1 MIYSGEFA
9 DINGTNYKVQITT
22 EGNTPSE
29 LTLGVPP
36 FVTEMDSSE
45 DIIYKPVKYQ
55 SATVKIISGDY
66 LLDIYSGTAQG
77 TKVELL
83 QGNEVKW
90 TGYVTPNLYDMGFD
104 EDREEVEIECIDA
117 LSTLQYYKY
126 QSANKGVVRF
136 VDIIDS
142 LLSKCNAYQHYYIS
156 GNIQLEDRGSILDKL
171 YISEQNF
178 FDEKEDADQ
187 TDNDVAWTCQ
197 EVLEEI
203 CQYLGCTAIADGDS
217 VYFLDYDAIKNGVNT
232 YYRYAVGD
240 ANHNELVTVQFSKQI
255 QASDYSENGATLSLD
270 NVYNKV
276 TVEDDFYKFE
286 NVIPDM
292 FENLVNI
299 TKASDTELASST
311 NVNNGMYGE
320 VVQSEVSNAG
330 DKTNNNMIVMLDR
343 TYNPQKSQYKDY
355 NAVFVKYFT
364 NPNYKFYKY
373 NGTTRS
379 EVTELNY
386 TDTKNFH
393 GAFIA
398 KFGVK
403 KLDETFSDM
412 QQAII
417 QMAGGQIT
425 LDNWLAKNQISSVD
439 FSDYIVLINS
449 ATDHISNDNITDY
462 PYLETRA
469 NIDTNALFG
478 GANSYLVISG
488 SVNFHY
494 FSDDPYPIP
503 ESESDISEGRY
514 TIDDGEGYL
523 LAKLQ
528 WGDRWWTGSYWSTRE
543 ATFKIPYVKDG
554 AKSDD
559 RRADN
564 LMFKDNAFVN
574 SVTWRIGTKAKGHL
588 ITIDNDVL
596 LDGVPILT
604 LYKPYDPTYTSH
616 GQYYKSNCV
625 FLKNFQIKA
634 IVGDPTFSDA
644 NDTDTVYT
652 NVINDAYCTE
662 LDEVKFKICTND
674 LKNPNFSCVA
684 YQTQVH
690 GSTVFKFVD
699 TVNNLALAN
708 LFTGVTR
715 YDGTVSDGSLRMEEQ
730 LIYRVT
736 NQYQTPSI
744 KLQLNLRNDN
754 KVWGLY
760 TDTTI
765 RDKQFIIDSINTDY
779 KMNQQE
785 VTLIEKK

>member
-45 DIIYKPVKYQ
+45 DTIYKPVKYQ

-126 QSANKGVVRF
+126 QSANKSVVRF
-136 VDIIDS
+136 VDIIDN
-142 LLSKCNAYQHYYIS
+142 LLQQCNAYQHYYIS
-156 GNIQLEDRGSILDKL
+156 GNIQLDESGSILDKL

-178 FDEKEDADQ
+178 FDEKDDENV

-197 EVLEEI
+197 EVLEEL

-217 VYFLDYDAIKNGVNT
+217 VYFLDYDAIKQGVNT
-232 YYRYAVGD
+232 YYKYSVG
-240 ANHNELVTVQFSKQI
+240 NTSTSEQVTVEFRKTI
-255 QASDYSENGATLSLD
+255 IASDHSENGATLSLD

-276 TVEDDFYKFE
+276 SVEDDFYTFE

-299 TKASDTELASST
+299 TKPTDSDLASST

-320 VVQSEVSNAG
+320 VVQSEIDNAG

-343 TYNPQKSQYKDY
+343 VYNPQKSSYGDY

-386 TDTKNFH
+386 TDTKSLH

-403 KLDETFSDM
+403 KLEDTFSDM
-412 QQAII
+412 QQIVI
-417 QMAGGQIT
+417 QMVGGEIT
-425 LDNWLAKNQISSVD
+425 LDDWLALNEISSVD
-439 FSDYIVLINS
+439 FSDYIVMLNPP
-449 ATDHISNDNITDY
+449 TDHISNDNITDY
-462 PYLETRA
+462 PYLETRTD
-469 NIDTNALFG
+469 IDTTALFG
-478 GANSYLVISG
+478 GANAHLVISG

-494 FSDDPYPIP
+494 FSEDPYPIP

-574 SVTWRIGTKAKGHL
+574 TVTWRIGTKEKGHL
-588 ITIDNDVL
+588 IPVDNTIL
-596 LDGVPILT
+596 LDGQPILT
-604 LYKPYDPTYTSH
+604 LYKPYDPTYSSH

-634 IVGDPTFSDA
+634 IVGDPTYSDA
-644 NDTDTVYT
+644 NDTDTIYT
-652 NVINDAYCTE
+652 NIINDEYVTE
-662 LDEVKFKICTND
+662 LDDIKFKVCTYDN
-674 LKNPNFSCVA
+674 KNPNYSSVA
-684 YQTQVH
+684 YKSQNH
-690 GSTVFKFVD
+690 GNTVYQFVD
-699 TVNNLALAN
+699 TVNNLALGDQ
-708 LFTGVTR
+708 FTGIIR
-715 YDGTVSDGSLRMEEQ
+715 YDGSVSDGSLRMEEQ
-730 LIYRVT
+730 TIYRIT

-744 KLQLNLRNDN
+744 KLKLNLRNDN

-760 TDTTI
+760 KDSAI
-765 RDKQFIIDSINTDY
+765 ADKFFIIDRINTDY

>member
-1 MIYSGEFA
+1 
-9 DINGTNYKVQITT
+9 
-22 EGNTPSE
+22 
-29 LTLGVPP
+29 
-36 FVTEMDSSE
+36 
-45 DIIYKPVKYQ
+45 
-55 SATVKIISGDY
+55 
-66 LLDIYSGTAQG
+66 
-77 TKVELL
+77 
-83 QGNEVKW
+83 
-90 TGYVTPNLYDMGFD
+90 
-104 EDREEVEIECIDA
+104 
-117 LSTLQYYKY
+117 
-126 QSANKGVVRF
+126 
-136 VDIIDS
+136 
-142 LLSKCNAYQHYYIS
+142 
-156 GNIQLEDRGSILDKL
+156 
-171 YISEQNF
+171 
-178 FDEKEDADQ
+178 
-187 TDNDVAWTCQ
+187 
-197 EVLEEI
+197 
-203 CQYLGCTAIADGDS
+203 
-217 VYFLDYDAIKNGVNT
+217 
-232 YYRYAVGD
+232 
-240 ANHNELVTVQFSKQI
+240 
-255 QASDYSENGATLSLD
+255 
-270 NVYNKV
+270 
-276 TVEDDFYKFE
+276 
-286 NVIPDM
+286 
-292 FENLVNI
+292 
-299 TKASDTELASST
+299 
-311 NVNNGMYGE
+311 MYGE

-343 TYNPQKSQYKDY
+343 VYNPQKSSYSDY

-425 LDNWLAKNQISSVD
+425 IDNWLAKNQISSVD

-449 ATDHISNDNITDY
+449 ATDHISNDNITNY
-462 PYLETRA
+462 PYIETRA

-503 ESESDISEGRY
+503 DGEVDISEGRY

-528 WGDRWWTGSYWSTRE
+528 WGDRWWTGSYWSIRE
-543 ATFKIPYVKDG
+543 ATFKIPFVKDG
-554 AKSDD
+554 VSSDK

-574 SVTWRIGTKAKGHL
+574 SVTWRIGTKEKGHL

-604 LYKPYDPTYTSH
+604 LYKPYDPTYSSH

-684 YQTQVH
+684 YQTQAH
-690 GSTVFKFVD
+690 GSTVYKFVD

-708 LFTGVTR
+708 QFTGVTR